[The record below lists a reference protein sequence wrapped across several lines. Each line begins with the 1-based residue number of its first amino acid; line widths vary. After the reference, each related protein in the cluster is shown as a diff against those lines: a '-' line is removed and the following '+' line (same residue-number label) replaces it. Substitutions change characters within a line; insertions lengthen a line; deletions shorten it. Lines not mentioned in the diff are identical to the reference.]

1 MTHSHLMFGFH
12 AISQNKSQ
20 SVMGGLFYIL
30 REAGVVKQHINYCF
44 EAVIISMDIK
54 IAQNN
59 YVIWAL
65 H

>member
-1 MTHSHLMFGFH
+1 
-12 AISQNKSQ
+12 
-20 SVMGGLFYIL
+20 MGGLFYIL